1 MRLLLAEDEEDL
13 SRALVAVLKHN
24 NYSVDAVYDGA
35 EALDYIESSD
45 NYDGVILD
53 IMMPKM
59 DGITVLKTIRSHGN
73 SVPVLMLT
81 AKAEID
87 DRVEGLDSGADDYLT
102 KPFSMKELMARIR
115 AMTRRKADTTDS
127 VLTFGDITLD
137 RSTYILTGPAS
148 INNTCSIENSGLHT
162 DTNNMDN
169 GNQNSK
175 IKENNTV
182 DGQVSENQSVGNQS
196 AGNQGVGNQSAGNQ
210 GVGNQSAG
218 NQINGIRL
226 ANKEYQMLEM
236 LMTNPGQI
244 ISADQFMDR
253 IWGYDSEAEQNVVW
267 VYISYLRKKLVSV
280 GSAAQIKATRGVGYS
295 II

>member
-182 DGQVSENQSVGNQS
+182 DGQVSENQSVGTQSVENQS
-196 AGNQGVGNQSAGNQ
+196 VGTQS
-210 GVGNQSAG
+210 VGTQSAG

-253 IWGYDSEAEQNVVW
+253 IWGYDSEAEPV
-267 VYISYLRKKLVSV
+267 SYTHLR
-280 GSAAQIKATRGVGYS
+280 AHET
-295 II
+295 

>member
-35 EALDYIESSD
+35 EALDYIENSE

-102 KPFSMKELMARIR
+102 KPFSMKELLARIR

-137 RSTYILTGPAS
+137 RLTYMLTGPAS
-148 INNTCSIENSGLHT
+148 IKNAGSIENNALHT
-162 DTNNMDN
+162 DTNNDDN
-169 GNQNSK
+169 GNLTGK
-175 IKENNTV
+175 IKGDNTS
-182 DGQVSENQSVGNQS
+182 DGQVSGNQN
-196 AGNQGVGNQSAGNQ
+196 AGNPCIGTQNV
-210 GVGNQSAG
+210 
-218 NQINGIRL
+218 GIRL

-244 ISADQFMDR
+244 ISVDQFMDR

-267 VYISYLRKKLVSV
+267 VYISYLRKKLASV
-280 GSAAQIKATRGVGYS
+280 GSTAQIKATRGVGYS
-295 II
+295 IINE